1 MKSLK
6 PRLTYA
12 NVIAT
17 LALFLALGGGAYAA
31 VKLPKNSVGAKQLKA
46 GAVTPAKLSASAVS
60 ALAGK
65 PGPQGPQGAPG
76 AQGAQG
82 SPGSPGSPGAPG
94 ATNVVVRTGSQ
105 EFGSVAFCEPGE
117 VAVGG
122 GGSTPEPEQLLWG
135 SLPVNEFGETSEPGE
150 TAVGWFA
157 GGETA
162 SGEERETT
170 AYVLCASP

>member
-31 VKLPKNSVGAKQLKA
+31 VKLPKNSVGAKQLKK

-65 PGPQGPQGAPG
+65 PGPQGPQGA
-76 AQGAQG
+76 Q
-82 SPGSPGSPGAPG
+82 GSPGSPGAPG
-94 ATNVVVRTGSQ
+94 ATHVVVRTGPQ
-105 EFGSVAFCEPGE
+105 EFGSIAFCEPGE

-122 GGSTPEPEQLLWG
+122 GGSTPDPEQLLWG
-135 SLPVNEFGETSEPGE
+135 SLPVKENGDTAEPGE

-170 AYVLCASP
+170 AYVICASP